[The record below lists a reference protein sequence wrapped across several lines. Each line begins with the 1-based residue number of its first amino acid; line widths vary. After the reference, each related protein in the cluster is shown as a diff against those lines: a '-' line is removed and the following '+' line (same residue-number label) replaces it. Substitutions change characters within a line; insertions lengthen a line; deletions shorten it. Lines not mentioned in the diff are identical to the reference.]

1 MYVSLFDFLDSKKFS
16 SIVDDLEVLETISN
30 KLMHE
35 VLTILM
41 LSSHGTRLEVH
52 RISWSF

>member
-35 VLTILM
+35 VLTVLM